1 MGQVPQE
8 MATKKGE
15 GGLTRGA
22 VATAILCSWL
32 CLIPIGFGEAEPL
45 DDYEFQRIKEAY
57 KVEETAFGL
66 SPEVRDFWEGKE
78 GNGDIA
84 SAQTALASQKG
95 SLDNNPFYHLFVGAI
110 YYRQQDKE
118 KAQDEWNKAITLTE
132 DDLFIRW
139 LLLREHCLK
148 KHYEEAERELAE
160 IIRLQAKAGPQRL
173 PMLSS
178 QVVRLAEQLRDRQD
192 LSLALSLINFALH
205 LDSHS
210 TAAGYVKASI
220 LWKMSKYNF
229 PEVLKNIVHAVREGF
244 TDERNLYGLSANFL
258 SALVSAYFFLF
269 LMAGAVLFYKYE
281 SLLRHEFMERM
292 EIDLRPSA
300 SFFLFGFLYLGP
312 IFCFLGWG
320 WLLLFWVFLIFPYS
334 IPKERII
341 LSLLILLL
349 CLLPSLYRLT
359 ASLLMAQS
367 DPLIEAT
374 LAVQENRGGRK
385 LANFFAKQVEDRP
398 GDPIPHFYFGLLLK
412 NKGELEQAEKEL
424 QAAIEHLPNPGAAH
438 NNLANIY
445 FLEERFEEAE
455 DQYRKAIAAEP
466 HVASTHMNLSLLLTL
481 FPERLRIEE
490 AKAESDIAENL
501 EPGITQRMG
510 SYEGPLSE
518 RRLLYQ
524 YLPEKD
530 LWKRVWAP
538 SRERDLL
545 ADSLWGERI
554 RFLPLQALTFFPIF
568 FVLTL
573 WISLRIRIRG
583 PNPRFCQE
591 CGQIFCNVCQKES
604 FPEPSCSSCYSVFH
618 LREAL
623 NPQLRIDR
631 LIRRDRRGEKEK
643 RKVRTLSF
651 FPGAASLYLGR
662 SWWGMGYAAIF
673 LFLLIY
679 WTGWSKIVPA
689 ISPLSQKLAP
699 LGGAS
704 LLMLLL
710 LLYGTSLR
718 RGLKWSA

>member
-1 MGQVPQE
+1 MGQVPQSLAAKE
-8 MATKKGE
+8 GKGE
-15 GGLTRGA
+15 FARRA
-22 VATAILCSWL
+22 ATAAILCSWL
-32 CLIPIGFGEAEPL
+32 CLVFIGFGKAEPL

-57 KVEETAFGL
+57 KVKETAFGL
-66 SPEVRDFWEGKE
+66 SPQIRDFWEGKE

-139 LLLREHCLK
+139 FLLREHCLK
-148 KHYEEAERELAE
+148 KHYEEAERELEE

-178 QVVRLAEQLRDRQD
+178 QVIRLAEQLRDRQD
-192 LSLALSLINFALH
+192 LSLAFGLINFALH

-210 TAAGYVKASI
+210 TAAGYAKASI

-229 PEVLKNIVHAVREGF
+229 PQVLNNIVHAVREGF
-244 TDERNLYGLSANFL
+244 TEKRNLYGLSANFL

-281 SLLRHEFMERM
+281 SLLRHEFMERIK
-292 EIDLRPSA
+292 IDLKPSA

-341 LSLLILLL
+341 MSLLILLF
-349 CLLPSLYRLT
+349 CLLPSLYRLA

-412 NKGELEQAEKEL
+412 NKGELEQAEREL
-424 QAAIEHLPNPGAAH
+424 QAAIEHLPSPGAAH

-466 HVASTHMNLSLLLTL
+466 HAASTHMNLSLLLTL

-510 SYEGPLSE
+510 SYEDPLSE

-524 YLPEKD
+524 HLPEKD
-530 LWKRVWAP
+530 LWKRLWGP

-554 RFLPLQALTFFPIF
+554 RFVPLKALTFFPIV

-604 FPEPSCSSCYSVFH
+604 LPEPSCSSCYSVFH

-643 RKVRTLSF
+643 RKVKTLSF
-651 FPGAASLYLGR
+651 FPGAASFYLGR
-662 SWWGMGYAAIF
+662 SWLGMGHAAIF

-689 ISPLSQKLAP
+689 ISPLSQNLAP
-699 LGGAS
+699 LGGAP